1 MSGRSKNPIDVLC
14 LGVVANAPYSRLAY
28 QALAYPPGCRFDSL
42 IYSPEFKKGPL
53 DPSLLTSGTLVLICL
68 ITVSARTKT
77 SNESLKSDPLKDI
90 IPIRWA
96 ELVEDVSDDRFKVR
110 LGLTVGREGMAPFS
124 ETRIKIENCL
134 RETFS
139 GKTNS
144 NRETFSGETETKAL
158 RQNRLFD
165 RGLNLNHPYLV
176 ATTKF
181 ASLVGI
187 YRSHSVLPKSL
198 FYLGEL
204 HRTIRCPS
212 IPNDVLTNDADRWTE
227 VMRDVHQLTT
237 SRSDCKYH
245 SESSLRIV
253 RVEKR
258 RSRFLKK
265 RDRDWV
271 PVRQADIGDTTVYRF
286 LRRRSHQVEVRTR
299 KAGDTSRQ
307 STTFALNIFEQIGT
321 TRETPIQITEGT
333 LDHSIPILAGDKRVL
348 GEMAIQFRTATF
360 SKKGSNERTSYLTLP
375 LKVVGAWPA
384 PSILFG
390 SFLLA
395 LGVASGSIAEF
406 VRAHHYLNVYMTVTS
421 IASVSLAVAVLTYG
435 FSRWS
440 Q

>member
-1 MSGRSKNPIDVLC
+1 LSGRSKDPIDVLC

-42 IYSPEFKKGPL
+42 IYSDEFKKSPL
-53 DPSLLTSGTLVLICL
+53 AASLLTSGTLVLICL
-68 ITVSARTKT
+68 ITVSDRTNT

-96 ELVEDVSDDRFKVR
+96 ELVEEVSDDRFKVR
-110 LGLTVGREGMAPFS
+110 LGLTVGSHGMAPYS
-124 ETRIKIENCL
+124 ETRIEIENCL

-139 GKTNS
+139 GKTDTN
-144 NRETFSGETETKAL
+144 AA

-176 ATTKF
+176 STTKF
-181 ASLVGI
+181 TSLSGI
-187 YRSHSVLPKSL
+187 YRNHSVLPKSL
-198 FYLGEL
+198 FHLGGR

-258 RSRFLKK
+258 RSTFLRKL
-265 RDRDWV
+265 DRDWV
-271 PVRQADIGDTTVYRF
+271 PVRQSDIGETTVYRF

-299 KAGDTSRQ
+299 KAGDSSRQ
-307 STTFALNIFEQIGT
+307 STTFALNIFQQIGT
-321 TRETPIQITEGT
+321 TRETPIQMTEGT

-348 GEMAIQFRTATF
+348 GEMAIQFRTVDF
-360 SKKGSNERTSYLTLP
+360 SRTESVERTSYLTLP
-375 LKVVGAWPA
+375 LQIVGPWPA
-384 PSILFG
+384 LSILVG

-406 VRAHHYLNVYMTVTS
+406 VRAHHYLNVFMTVTS

-440 Q
+440 